1 VASFLEAQNLIIMT
15 TRRPATIKEIAK
27 RLKISTSTVSRALKD
42 HPSIGL
48 VTTMRVKKVAEELNY
63 EPNQTAIFFKQ
74 RRTFT
79 IGVVLPSLSEPFFAS
94 AISEIE
100 EIAAQ
105 NQYTVIMGQS
115 LNDPERE
122 SNILQ
127 TLKNHRV
134 DGILMSV
141 GKNTVDFSFIESLQ
155 RAEIP
160 IVFFDCVPDMDGLPK
175 VTCNLESG
183 MLEAISLFASCG
195 HHNIALI
202 NGPALL
208 PASIQRRNAFIKGL
222 QEHGI
227 PFREECIVQTDL
239 TPLGNQE
246 AIMQL
251 IQLAD
256 RPSAVV
262 SFNDYVTLDVMK
274 VVRQRGLVL
283 NQDIHFI
290 SFANYP
296 LWQYMENPPMARIE
310 QFPDLQGKTAA
321 TLLFSQ
327 LLTPQDDIPL
337 QTVFPSRLMT
347 N

>member
-1 VASFLEAQNLIIMT
+1 MT

-115 LNDPERE
+115 LDDPERE
-122 SNILQ
+122 ANILQ
-127 TLKNHRV
+127 SLKNHRV
-134 DGILMSV
+134 DGILMSI
-141 GKNTVDFSFIESLQ
+141 GKNTTDLKFIENLQ

-160 IVFFDCVPDMDGLPK
+160 MVFFDCVPDQADFPK
-175 VTCNLESG
+175 VSCNLESG
-183 MLEAISLFASCG
+183 MLEAIQLFVSCG
-195 HHNIALI
+195 HRSIALI
-202 NGPALL
+202 NGPDSL
-208 PASIQRRNAFIKGL
+208 PASNQRKSAFTKGL
-222 QEHGI
+222 QQHQI
-227 PFREECIVQTDL
+227 PFREDCVVQTDL
-239 TPLGNQE
+239 TPIGNQE
-246 AIMQL
+246 AIQQL
-251 IQLAD
+251 LQLVD
-256 RPSAVV
+256 RPSAIV

-274 VVRQRGLVL
+274 WIRQKGLVL
-283 NQDIHFI
+283 NQDIHLI

-310 QFPDLQGKTAA
+310 QFPDQQGKTAA

-327 LLTPQDDIPL
+327 LLTPEAQIPMN
-337 QTVFPSRLMT
+337 TIFPSRLLT
-347 N
+347 H